1 MYVCWNGNYI
11 ILKYLFYYVKIFK
24 KEPFFQGHDN
34 YDQLVKIAK
43 VLGTEDL
50 EAYLAKYKLNLD
62 SHYHGILGR

>member
-1 MYVCWNGNYI
+1 MFLL
-11 ILKYLFYYVKIFK
+11 ILFIFIFIYFQIFK

-34 YDQLVKIAK
+34 YDQLVKITK